1 MPDALSRRADYRPTA
16 EDRERNLTQALPT
29 FAESNEL
36 FDGITSTEQK
46 LRAVQRHREID
57 EEQLIQEDDLSQGLV
72 SSRGPSDI
80 ADSRR
85 YARRHLPTMRS
96 PNADGVEMLTVGQ
109 LAWLTAAK
117 ACRACKTELSGN
129 GVEPSWSG

>member
-72 SSRGPSDI
+72 EDPVILPIREDMLAVICRQCAHPTLTGSRCSLWDNLHG
-80 ADSRR
+80 
-85 YARRHLPTMRS
+85 
-96 PNADGVEMLTVGQ
+96 
-109 LAWLTAAK
+109 
-117 ACRACKTELSGN
+117 
-129 GVEPSWSG
+129 